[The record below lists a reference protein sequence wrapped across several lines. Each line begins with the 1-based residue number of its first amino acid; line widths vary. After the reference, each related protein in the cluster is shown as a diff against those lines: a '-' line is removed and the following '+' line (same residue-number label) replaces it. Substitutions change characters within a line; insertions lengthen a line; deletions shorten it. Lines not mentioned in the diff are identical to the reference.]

1 MGNGVKVKVFG
12 SLCCIA
18 VIISI
23 VLVAVSLK
31 KLQSTE
37 YGLEYDKWAKTLDD
51 AAKTGGLHAGP
62 PGYYFVKFPSTQIS
76 ADIADTCVS
85 RDGLRVQID
94 VTFQYQM
101 TAEYITQVV
110 EKYRDFKSWATM
122 VEATGNSAIQHTCS
136 EYNVTDFQSL
146 RNVIQDS
153 MLDNMRIKLEGSVD
167 EGITDDGVYAL
178 ATSLQLR
185 NIELPQEYK
194 TAVSDKQRAEED
206 INLAKNQ
213 RTQESTKANTELLA
227 AQEEARKILD
237 KANNDAKVALT
248 LAELKAQETAFAFEK
263 EKEVLL
269 QAKAD
274 FKLGPNGILAY
285 MTNQLYAKKRNLDV
299 VMGEPAK
306 ISRKNDLQDEL

>member
-1 MGNGVKVKVFG
+1 MADGVKVKVFG

-167 EGITDDGVYAL
+167 EGINDDGVYAL

-213 RTQESTKANTELLA
+213 RTQESTKANTQLLA

-248 LAELKAQETAFAFEK
+248 LAELKAEETAFAFEK

-269 QAKAD
+269 QAKED
-274 FKLGPNGILAY
+274 FKLGPNGIVAY
-285 MTNQLYAKKRNLDV
+285 MTNQLYAKKRNLNV

-306 ISRKNDLQDEL
+306 ISRKNNLQDEL

>member
-1 MGNGVKVKVFG
+1 
-12 SLCCIA
+12 
-18 VIISI
+18 
-23 VLVAVSLK
+23 LK

-85 RDGLRVQID
+85 RDGLRVKID

-146 RNVIQDS
+146 RNAIQDS
-153 MLDNMRIKLEGSVD
+153 MLGNMRIKLEGSLD

-213 RTQESTKANTELLA
+213 RTQESTKANTSLLA
-227 AQEEARKILD
+227 AKEEAQKILD

-248 LAELKAQETAFAFEK
+248 LAQLKAEETAFAFEK

-269 QAKAD
+269 QAKED
-274 FKLGPNGILAY
+274 FNLGPNGILSY
-285 MTNQLYAKKRNLDV
+285 MTNQLYAKTTNLDI

-306 ISRKNDLQDEL
+306 ISRKNNLQDEL